1 MIIQEIIKSL
11 LKFKK
16 VNNILELRKIQ
27 NSITNLIPN
36 WNLKDLILKPIV
48 QGGMGIGVSAS
59 RLAGHVAKE
68 GALGTISSV
77 DLRHHHPDLLKE
89 SMIDLNKENIDRIN
103 LIALDREIKKAITIS
118 EGNGG
123 IAVNIMKAVTEHPS
137 YVRQSCISGADAIV
151 MGAGLPFDLPDLTK
165 DFPNVSLIPILSD
178 SRGVNIILKKW
189 IKKNRLPDAII
200 IESPRFAGGH
210 LGAPNLSEVDDS
222 RYDFPEVIA
231 DIFDVF
237 LKFGLQLKQIPLIIA
252 GGINTHLQVKKYINL
267 GISAVQ
273 IGTPF
278 AVTHE
283 CDAHLNF
290 KEVLANATQ
299 NEIVTFMSVAGLP
312 ARAVLTPWLTSYF
325 RHEKALKSHAKA
337 DQRRC
342 VPKLNCLKV
351 CGLRDGISAFGQ
363 FCIDTRLTYAL
374 NGDVKKGL
382 FFRGRES
389 LPFGKDIRSVHEL
402 INYYLTGVQPDLQ
415 VLG

>member
-123 IAVNIMKAVTEHPS
+123 IAVNIMKAVTEYPS

-189 IKKNRLPDAII
+189 IKKNRLPDAI
-200 IESPRFAGGH
+200 
-210 LGAPNLSEVDDS
+210 
-222 RYDFPEVIA
+222 
-231 DIFDVF
+231 
-237 LKFGLQLKQIPLIIA
+237 
-252 GGINTHLQVKKYINL
+252 
-267 GISAVQ
+267 
-273 IGTPF
+273 
-278 AVTHE
+278 
-283 CDAHLNF
+283 
-290 KEVLANATQ
+290 
-299 NEIVTFMSVAGLP
+299 
-312 ARAVLTPWLTSYF
+312 
-325 RHEKALKSHAKA
+325 
-337 DQRRC
+337 
-342 VPKLNCLKV
+342 
-351 CGLRDGISAFGQ
+351 
-363 FCIDTRLTYAL
+363 
-374 NGDVKKGL
+374 
-382 FFRGRES
+382 
-389 LPFGKDIRSVHEL
+389 
-402 INYYLTGVQPDLQ
+402 
-415 VLG
+415 